1 MKGWWKWLCSIP
13 LLFAISFV
21 LQLPEWNCFAQD
33 VFLPGEPFH
42 TQTDLAPTV
51 PALENNWETPT
62 FLPSDMT
69 DSARLPRSQDPWE
82 DSKQDQ
88 ENTWGAINWSFFSL
102 SLSTLDKQEPRRA
115 IIRTPG
121 EEKSRLEIIRPFT
134 EDFSEMSSRK
144 RFQYFG
150 ETIQPEL
157 KLKIEF

>member
-62 FLPSDMT
+62 FIPSDMT

-88 ENTWGAINWSFFSL
+88 ENTWGTYSWSFFSL
-102 SLSTLDKQEPRRA
+102 SLSTLSNMEPRRDISGTA
-115 IIRTPG
+115 QER
-121 EEKSRLEIIRPFT
+121 SRLEMIRSLT
-134 EDFSEMSSRK
+134 SDFSDMPSRK
-144 RFQYFG
+144 RFHSVG
-150 ETIQPEL
+150 EIFEPEL
-157 KLKIEF
+157 KLGIEF